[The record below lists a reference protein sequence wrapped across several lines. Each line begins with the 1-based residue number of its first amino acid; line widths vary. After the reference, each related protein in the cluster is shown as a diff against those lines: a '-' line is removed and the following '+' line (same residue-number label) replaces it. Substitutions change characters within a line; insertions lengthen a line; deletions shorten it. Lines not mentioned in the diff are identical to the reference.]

1 MPKFS
6 YESDFSLAQ
15 VLSDMGMPAAFG
27 NADFSGMDGT
37 KDLFISDVF
46 HKAFVDVDE
55 EGTEAAAATA
65 VIISLTAMPVPMEP
79 IELTIDRPF
88 LFLIRDTATDSI
100 LFIGRVLNP
109 E

>member
-1 MPKFS
+1 MDIISNLTREEIDLTMPKFS

-15 VLSDMGMPAAFG
+15 VLKAMGMPAAFS

-55 EGTEAAAATA
+55 TGTEAAAATA
-65 VIISLTAMPVPMEP
+65 VVMALSAAPIPAEP
-79 IELTIDRPF
+79 QID
-88 LFLIRDTATDSI
+88 TDERRS
-100 LFIGRVLNP
+100 
-109 E
+109 